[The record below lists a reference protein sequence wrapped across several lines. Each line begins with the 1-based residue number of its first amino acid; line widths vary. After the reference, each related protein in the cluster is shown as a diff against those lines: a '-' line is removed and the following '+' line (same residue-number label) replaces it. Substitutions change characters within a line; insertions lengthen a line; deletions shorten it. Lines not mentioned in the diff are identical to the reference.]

1 MQCIIYFIKQT
12 KTNENKAD
20 KTNNVKVTQ
29 LLAPV
34 TRETKKL
41 RPTTRKNNKR
51 TPPNPKEETK
61 QRKQHHYFG
70 SQKLFKRPKSKR
82 KTPNISKKL
91 SWTKSALGTNHKSPQ
106 GPQED
111 KTVPRGRPTCSQSSR
126 QQGNNFFSVSIFKKK
141 WTNQHF

>member
-61 QRKQHHYFG
+61 HRKQHHYFG

-82 KTPNISKKL
+82 KTPNIRKNYPERKVHL
-91 SWTKSALGTNHKSPQ
+91 GQTIKAPKGPRKTKQYREAGQPAPKQVANRATI
-106 GPQED
+106 
-111 KTVPRGRPTCSQSSR
+111 
-126 QQGNNFFSVSIFKKK
+126 FFRF
-141 WTNQHF
+141 QF